1 MLLTKIA
8 EELHVELPP
17 REDLP
22 KWEIEITDVAYDSRK
37 VIPGSLFC
45 CLRGE
50 KTDGHRFARQ
60 AVDKGAAALIVE
72 ERLPLDVPQL
82 MVTDGRE
89 AMARAAACFFDH
101 PERKMTMLGVTG
113 TNGKTST
120 TYMVKAVAEEAG
132 LKVGLIGTI
141 HNLVGDEVVETERT
155 TPESVDLF
163 RLLDHMVERGV
174 DLVIM
179 EVSSHAL
186 AQNRAA
192 GIRFKAALFTNLTQ
206 DHLDYHK
213 TFEAYRAAKKKLFY
227 QTDLAIV
234 NDDDPAADYMSE
246 GLPCPLWTMGI
257 YKGGDFYAKSI
268 EITTA
273 GASFHLFTPM
283 GDGRVNLHISGLF
296 SVYNAMG
303 TAALAVA
310 AGIPFQTVR
319 KGLEKLPCVV
329 GRLQAAD
336 TFGRPFAV
344 YVDYAHTPDALKN
357 VLMTARGFAK
367 GRLISVFGCGG
378 DRDHGKRPIMGEI
391 SGRNADFSVITSDNP
406 RSEDPMVIIDSIVE
420 GIRRTAAAY
429 TVIEDRRR
437 AIHYALDMAREGDV
451 IVVAGK
457 GHETYQEINGVKHH
471 FDDREIVE
479 DYLREGTDDLG
490 T

>member
-1 MLLTKIA
+1 MLLSTIA
-8 EELHVELPP
+8 EELHAGLP
-17 REDLP
+17 EQDA
-22 KWEIEITDVAYDSRK
+22 EITDIAYDSRK
-37 VIPGSLFC
+37 VVPGALFC

-72 ERLPLDVPQL
+72 ERLPLPVPQL
-82 MVTDGRE
+82 LVTDGRE
-89 AMARAAACFFDH
+89 AMARSAACFFGH
-101 PERKMTMLGVTG
+101 PERKMTMLAVTG

-141 HNLVGDEVVETERT
+141 HNLIGDLVVETERT

-163 RLLDHMVERGV
+163 RLLAHMAEQGV

-186 AQNRAA
+186 AQNRVA

-227 QTDLAIV
+227 QTDLCIV
-234 NDDDPAADYMSE
+234 NDDDPAAAYMSE
-246 GLPCPLWTMGI
+246 GLPCPIWTMGI

-268 EITTA
+268 EITTT
-273 GASFHLFTPM
+273 GASFHLFTPK
-283 GDGRVNLHISGLF
+283 GDGRVDLHISGLF

-303 TAALAVA
+303 TAALMVA
-310 AGIPFQTVR
+310 AGVPFATIR
-319 KGLEKLPCVV
+319 KGLEKLKCVV

-357 VLMTARGFAK
+357 VLVTARGFAK
-367 GRLISVFGCGG
+367 NRLISVFGCGG

-391 SGRNADFSVITSDNP
+391 SGRYADFSVVTSDNP
-406 RSEDPMVIIDSIVE
+406 RTEDPMVIIDSIEE
-420 GIRRTAAAY
+420 GIRRTAAPY
-429 TVIEDRRR
+429 VIIEDRRK
-437 AIHYALDMAREGDV
+437 AIHYALDMARDGDV

-479 DYLREGTDDLG
+479 EYLREGTDGLG